1 MVSLTELDI
10 LAGTQLIFEEDP
22 DVLYLSFHRHDNG
35 NFFPGTGAIT
45 DVGAGAGR
53 GTTVN
58 VAWSG
63 ESMGDAEY
71 LAAWRV
77 VAMPILD
84 RFQPDFIL
92 VSAGF
97 DAANGH
103 RAALGG
109 YKLSASLF
117 GYFTKSLVT
126 RYANGKVVLILEGGY
141 DLAVISEAAEQCV
154 RALKEASTGQGVG
167 GPTQQSTVAE
177 LPQQSLTARPNA
189 SAQLTLSRVVEVQ
202 KEFWPSLTID
212 GALLSQSEWLSSLPR
227 QFASLTMAGRTAS
240 SVSME
245 DKDDNDDRLEVDEEV
260 EDLVADDDDDAI
272 RDE

>member
-1 MVSLTELDI
+1 M
-10 LAGTQLIFEEDP
+10 
-22 DVLYLSFHRHDNG
+22 SFHRHDNG

-53 GTTVN
+53 GATVN

-77 VAMPILD
+77 VALPVLD

-109 YKLSASLF
+109 YKLSAALF
-117 GYFTKSLVT
+117 GYFTKSLVN
-126 RYANGKVVLILEGGY
+126 RYAGGKVVLILEGGY

-154 RALKEASTGQGVG
+154 RALKEASTNQGVG
-167 GPTQQSTVAE
+167 GPMPVSFVAE
-177 LPQQSLTARPNA
+177 LPPQSVAARPNA
-189 SAQLTLSRVVEVQ
+189 SAQLTLTRVVEVQ
-202 KEFWPSLTID
+202 KEFWPALTAD

-227 QFASLTMAGRTAS
+227 QFASLTMTANAAS
-240 SVSME
+240 SISIDEKE
-245 DKDDNDDRLEVDEEV
+245 DSEERLEVDEDV
-260 EDLVADDDDDAI
+260 EDLVADEDGN
-272 RDE
+272 

>member
-1 MVSLTELDI
+1 MSDQKI
-10 LAGTQLIFEEDP
+10 CISGTQLIFEEDA
-22 DVLYLSFHRHDNG
+22 DVLYLSFHRHDDG

-45 DVGAGAGR
+45 DIGVGAGR
-53 GTTVN
+53 GATVN

-77 VAMPILD
+77 VALPILD

-109 YKLSASLF
+109 YKLSAALF
-117 GYFTKSLVT
+117 GYFTKSLVN
-126 RYANGKVVLILEGGY
+126 RYASGKVVLVLEGGY

-154 RALKEASTGQGVG
+154 RALKEASGNAG
-167 GPTQQSTVAE
+167 SSSVAE
-177 LPQQSLTARPNA
+177 LPQQSLVARPNI
-189 SAQLTLSRVVEVQ
+189 SAQRTIQRVVEVQ
-202 KEFWPSLTID
+202 REFWPTLSPD
-212 GALLSQSEWLSSLPR
+212 GASVSQSEWLSSLPR
-227 QFASLTMAGRTAS
+227 QFASLTMDTTTVS
-240 SVSME
+240 STSA
-245 DKDDNDDRLEVDEEV
+245 DDDPDGNERLEVDEDV
-260 EDLVADDDDDAI
+260 DTVTPDDGSMNN
-272 RDE
+272 